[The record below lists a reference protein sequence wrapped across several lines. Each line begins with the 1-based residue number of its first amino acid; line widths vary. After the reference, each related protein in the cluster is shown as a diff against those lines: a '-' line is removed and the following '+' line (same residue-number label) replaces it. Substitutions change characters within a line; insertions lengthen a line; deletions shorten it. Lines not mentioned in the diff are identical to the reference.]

1 MYHFLT
7 ASKDSTIYLQQP
19 SQNTGRDE
27 ILEISKIYY
36 GNLKDISRSYVF
48 IWKLNFKY

>member
-1 MYHFLT
+1 MYYFVT

-27 ILEISKIYY
+27 IRAYIGDINLQYMEYQDLISE
-36 GNLKDISRSYVF
+36 D
-48 IWKLNFKY
+48 

>member
-1 MYHFLT
+1 MYYFVT

-27 ILEISKIYY
+27 ILEISKTYY
-36 GNLKDISRSYVF
+36 GNLKYIAHT
-48 IWKLNFKY
+48 